1 MLTGKVPNSSDIV
14 MFGSPCTAYRDPG
27 KKAWKSRAQHIKHV
41 ETLDSKQ
48 NAQLQAQLEREDPEL
63 KKAVEE
69 REQAAE
75 RKEPVADSSQ
85 ISETPKVPESGDPAM
100 KSNKK

>member
-1 MLTGKVPNSSDIV
+1 MLTGKVPNLSDIV
-14 MFGSPCTAYRDPG
+14 TFGSPCTAYRDPG
-27 KKAWKSRAQHIKHV
+27 KKAWKSRAQHIENV

-63 KKAVEE
+63 KRAIEQ

-75 RKEPVADSSQ
+75 RKEHVADSTQ
-85 ISETPKVPESGDPAM
+85 ISETPKVPESGDPA
-100 KSNKK
+100 